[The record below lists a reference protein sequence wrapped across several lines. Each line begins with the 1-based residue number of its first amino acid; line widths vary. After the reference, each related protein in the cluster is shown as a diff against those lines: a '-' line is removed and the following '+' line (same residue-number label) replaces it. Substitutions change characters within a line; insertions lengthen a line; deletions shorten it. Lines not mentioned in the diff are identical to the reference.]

1 MTRNRRTLRNLL
13 LVIVAGAALT
23 AIGAPA
29 QAQNIDTFVSAA
41 QLTGQQQQ
49 QVKEFVAKHAP
60 DLAKDP
66 ADIER
71 GRDQILGPL
80 SRPNVSVNFRQTMA
94 GELLPELKKLVA
106 DQRDQV
112 AANALLIAGET
123 ATSTTVNLLLEAMND
138 PRPPVRFAATSGL
151 ARAFAQATRTAPAI
165 NADDMR
171 RAVQALGGF
180 LGSQT
185 DPFLADGSVLAL
197 TAACRADSMK
207 EVVGLAVSELAKGA
221 SQRAQ
226 AMAPG
231 KADPQQVVMLTRAA
245 TTLRD
250 AVARS
255 VVSGAVPQNA
265 KNDCAALAGDLI
277 AAVSRVAKSDASGA
291 KDLAPLASLS
301 ETLLILVA
309 DELLGKK
316 LQPMGL
322 GQKLQGG
329 DMTGF
334 QADLEKLFGQGGL
347 MREMK
352 FPEGRF
358 KP

>member
-1 MTRNRRTLRNLL
+1 
-13 LVIVAGAALT
+13 
-23 AIGAPA
+23 
-29 QAQNIDTFVSAA
+29 
-41 QLTGQQQQ
+41 
-49 QVKEFVAKHAP
+49 
-60 DLAKDP
+60 
-66 ADIER
+66 
-71 GRDQILGPL
+71 
-80 SRPNVSVNFRQTMA
+80 
-94 GELLPELKKLVA
+94 
-106 DQRDQV
+106 
-112 AANALLIAGET
+112 
-123 ATSTTVNLLLEAMND
+123 
-138 PRPPVRFAATSGL
+138 
-151 ARAFAQATRTAPAI
+151 
-165 NADDMR
+165 
-171 RAVQALGGF
+171 
-180 LGSQT
+180 
-185 DPFLADGSVLAL
+185 
-197 TAACRADSMK
+197 
-207 EVVGLAVSELAKGA
+207 
-221 SQRAQ
+221 
-226 AMAPG
+226 MAPG